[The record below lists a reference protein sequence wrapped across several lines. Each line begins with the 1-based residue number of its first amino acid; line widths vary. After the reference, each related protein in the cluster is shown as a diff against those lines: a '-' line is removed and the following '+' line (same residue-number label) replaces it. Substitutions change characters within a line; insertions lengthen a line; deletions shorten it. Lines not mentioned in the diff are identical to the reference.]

1 MKSVHIRHIPD
12 ELHQV
17 LKARAA
23 MEGMSLNA
31 FALKHLQRSA
41 QQPTEEEVFERLRH
55 GRVPDCGG

>member
-12 ELHQV
+12 EVHRV

-31 FALKHLQRSA
+31 YALQHLQRSA
-41 QQPTEEEVFERLRH
+41 QQPTEEEVFQRFR
-55 GRVPDCGG
+55 RRPNT